1 MKTIYITEEQKKKLK
16 KAITPQEQVGKK
28 VNAGVMDA
36 VVGGMC
42 EDAED
47 DKFVLGAEMNAP
59 IGGVY
64 YHVKESKLNESPDY
78 IDFFDDRFNNSDAY
92 PFIYLWNKQQLYI
105 GQGGQ
110 THIDVVN
117 EIDQELNNDFSN
129 PRIPYSAHCDE
140 MLTGRYWQEHNVIS
154 FWKTP
159 IDKRMNVRKV
169 IDALKEQGI
178 IQSSEYTVLD
188 YWDNNTMSCCIF
200 PIKWLFNGTYNMFAG
215 RCSRIAPIKPLEYSR
230 TGKYTYFQVNTNGSG
245 IQCVN
250 VSGNEILTGME
261 YYMKTSSM
269 SEGRKKVVKNDKGE
283 IVPEKCDK
291 CGGDV
296 VVQIHGEPV
305 YICKDCGKYF
315 GTMPFSLKE
324 GKLNESFEDIYDI
337 YEDYQ
342 IYDLLS
348 EFEEDKRNG
357 ITVKQWN
364 LIPAQQYHTLLKRYM
379 ASPEMARI
387 PYNVVYNWFMTVV
400 KNAVSIEYITQLAG
414 HTQFFPVDDVMDY
427 FGEELNGYEDGSEYL
442 ESIGFYDWCK
452 LPDGTDA
459 WSDYGLKPLFEII
472 NEYKPN
478 ASAEE
483 ILILINRCLDVVHWR
498 GDLSSAF
505 IQGGKKSC
513 DYISNLKESIDYK
526 KWLRQLKKRR
536 DPDNIEENIEIE
548 DKWNGEGEKLEP
560 LKRLSRVPEFLYHC
574 SYTKNR
580 ESILKNGIYASVG
593 DEYKDWWNYKGPNG
607 EIPDDDELEYLVF
620 LSSRPYAWADNY
632 PIDEMD
638 IYKID
643 TKQLDRHCFYFDPDK
658 FMALKGSVCYTLNIP
673 PSAIELFDTVYRHKS
688 IKENIE
694 NEIAPEDVDLSS
706 FNIKKRLNPKFWSDG
721 HLDSR
726 IRLKLMDISNDFIE
740 YLGIEPNIV
749 EDVLMTGSLA
759 NFNWSEEFSDID
771 LHILLDYSDVDEN
784 TEFVKQY
791 FMSQKN
797 SWNNE
802 HGDITIFGFPVEVYV
817 QDINEKHDSS
827 GVYSLDRDK
836 WLIEPDRNI
845 LATSK
850 VNKKLIK
857 DKVSDYTN
865 KIDKL
870 VYLYGKAKDDEY
882 KLGKIA
888 EKANVLWDEIKNS
901 RKKGFEISNGKEI
914 NNFNII
920 FKTLRRFG
928 YLDKLYQLKTK
939 TYNKLNSID

>member
-78 IDFFDDRFNNSDAY
+78 IDFFDDRFNYSDAY

-117 EIDQELNNDFSN
+117 EIDKELNNDFSN
-129 PRIPYSAHCDE
+129 PEIPYSAHCDE
-140 MLTGRYWQEHNVIS
+140 MLTGRYWQQDNVIS

-159 IDKRMNVRKV
+159 IDRRMNVRKV

-200 PIKWLFNGTYNMFAG
+200 PIKWLFNGTYDMFAG

-269 SEGRKKVVKNDKGE
+269 SEGRKKVVKNDEGE

-315 GTMPFSLKE
+315 GTVPF
-324 GKLNESFEDIYDI
+324 
-337 YEDYQ
+337 
-342 IYDLLS
+342 
-348 EFEEDKRNG
+348 
-357 ITVKQWN
+357 T
-364 LIPAQQYHTLLKRYM
+364 
-379 ASPEMARI
+379 
-387 PYNVVYNWFMTVV
+387 
-400 KNAVSIEYITQLAG
+400 
-414 HTQFFPVDDVMDY
+414 
-427 FGEELNGYEDGSEYL
+427 
-442 ESIGFYDWCK
+442 
-452 LPDGTDA
+452 
-459 WSDYGLKPLFEII
+459 
-472 NEYKPN
+472 
-478 ASAEE
+478 
-483 ILILINRCLDVVHWR
+483 
-498 GDLSSAF
+498 
-505 IQGGKKSC
+505 
-513 DYISNLKESIDYK
+513 LKESIDYK

-560 LKRLSRVPEFLYHC
+560 LKRISRVPEFLYHC
-574 SYTKNR
+574 SYAKNR

-593 DEYKDWWNYKGPNG
+593 DEYKDWWNYEGPNG
-607 EIPDDDELEYLVF
+607 ETPDDDELEYLVF
-620 LSSRPYAWADNY
+620 LSSRPYTWADNY
-632 PIDEMD
+632 PIDKMD

-643 TKQLDRHCFYFDPDK
+643 TKQLDKHCFYFDPDR
-658 FMALKGSVCYTLNIP
+658 FMALKGSICYTLNIP